1 MQKTII
7 VIWGKGGSG
16 KSTTIAYALA
26 ELRKHASDS
35 TVKRGRQR
43 PGGPPEVWSA
53 ILTIDGVQVGI
64 TSPGDNG
71 PAVRR
76 RVKPLIDAGCQVVV
90 CATRTGGGSAAA
102 LRELASQAEPPFE
115 IKWIEKVSGEPD
127 SERRDRAACAEIVTR
142 VLEAVAS
149 FQLVAV

>member
-7 VIWGKGGSG
+7 ALWGKGGSG
-16 KSTTIAYALA
+16 KSTTIADALA
-26 ELRKHASDS
+26 ELQKHASDS

-43 PGGPPEVWSA
+43 LSGPPEVWSA

-64 TSPGDNG
+64 ASPGDNEQ
-71 PAVRR
+71 AVIR
-76 RVKPLIDAGCQVVV
+76 RVKLLMDAGCQVIV

-102 LRELASQAEPPFE
+102 LRKLALQAEPPFK
-115 IKWIEKVSGEPD
+115 IKWIKKVSDKMD
-127 SERRDRAACAEIVTR
+127 SERQDRAACAEIVMR
-142 VLEAVAS
+142 VLEAVAN